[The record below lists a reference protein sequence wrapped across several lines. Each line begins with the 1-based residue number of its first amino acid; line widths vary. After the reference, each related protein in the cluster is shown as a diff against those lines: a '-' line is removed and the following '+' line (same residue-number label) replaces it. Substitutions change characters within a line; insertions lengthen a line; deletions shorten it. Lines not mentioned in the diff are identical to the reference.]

1 MKVKW
6 IEPQPAPLYMDL
18 AKEIEKTIDMNV
30 PDNIDDY
37 NIYPRM
43 QFTST
48 PGDPNAQIVYIT
60 LMFRRTLIYN
70 ENEADKTIHTSVY
83 VYGSCMDSSPSE
95 YIKAICEK
103 VKYNLI
109 NLVVQ
114 IMYHSKTG
122 EFQLTKDGGIAY
134 VV

>member
-6 IEPQPAPLYMDL
+6 IEPQPAPLYMGL

-43 QFTST
+43 QFTSV

-60 LMFRRTLIYN
+60 LMFRRTLIGDN
-70 ENEADKTIHTSVY
+70 SEEDKTINTSVF
-83 VYGSCMDSSPSE
+83 VYGPCMGSSPSE
-95 YIKAICEK
+95 YTKAICEK

-122 EFQLTKDGGIAY
+122 KFQLTKRGDIAN

>member
-6 IEPQPAPLYMDL
+6 IEPQPAPLYMNL
-18 AKEIEKTIDMNV
+18 AKEIEKIIDMNV

-43 QFTST
+43 QFTSI

-60 LMFRRTLIYN
+60 LMFRRTLFGDN
-70 ENEADKTIHTSVY
+70 SEADKIIHTSVF
-83 VYGSCMDSSPSE
+83 VYGLCMDSSYPE
-95 YIKAICEK
+95 YTKIICEK
-103 VKYNLI
+103 VKHNLI

-122 EFQLTKDGGIAY
+122 EFQLTKDGEIAN

>member
-6 IEPQPAPLYMDL
+6 LEPQPAPLYMDL

-43 QFTST
+43 QFTSIL
-48 PGDPNAQIVYIT
+48 GDPNAQIVYIT
-60 LMFRRTLIYN
+60 LMFRRTLIYY
-70 ENEADKTIHTSVY
+70 ENEADKTIHTSIIVND
-83 VYGSCMDSSPSE
+83 VIAKSSE
-95 YIKAICEK
+95 YIQDICEK
-103 VKYNLI
+103 IKYNLI

-122 EFQLTKDGGIAY
+122 EFQLTEQGEIAY

>member
-60 LMFRRTLIYN
+60 LMFRRTLIGDN
-70 ENEADKTIHTSVY
+70 SEKDKTIHTSIIVND
-83 VYGSCMDSSPSE
+83 VIAKSPE
-95 YIKAICEK
+95 YIKDICNKEL
-103 VKYNLI
+103 KYNLI

-122 EFQLTKDGGIAY
+122 EFQLTENGGIAY